1 MHKTLSSMKSTRQ
14 GFTLMEV
21 LVSSALTVVIL
32 TMLFTVLIGA
42 MNAWQTG
49 TNRLQGNA
57 DARMALDSIAQDLQS
72 MVVRQTTLGARGQ
85 EWLYSELRPVYGLS
99 DVPNKNS
106 MQLYFFAPSLDRQP
120 GQQGDIVAIQYQ
132 VAFADPLR
140 GDPDGNVTSTDYNI
154 FGLYKRMESTL
165 DTFQFVLGQEDIW
178 VSYWQGRNV
187 PRPRDLMI
195 PNVVDFSIKWNVNGN
210 GDTGPADVI
219 LPGGVNFE
227 VNALRLNNAL
237 RAGPSMSDSDL
248 EDFPSYKLES
258 ADISLTILTDE
269 GMRMVQTFT
278 RGPGLNTDNLNR
290 VIREHGRVYT
300 KRVKIEY

>member
-1 MHKTLSSMKSTRQ
+1 MKSSRQ

-72 MVVRQTTLGARGQ
+72 MVVRQTTLGQ
-85 EWLYSELRPVYGLS
+85 EWLYSERRPVYPGGI
-99 DVPNKNS
+99 DRNS
-106 MQLYFFAPSLDRQP
+106 TQLYFFAPSLDRQP

-140 GDPDGNVTSTDYNI
+140 GDPDGNVTSTQYNI
-154 FGLYKRMESTL
+154 FGLYKRMESTR

-178 VSYWQGRNV
+178 VSYWQGRTV
-187 PRPRDLMI
+187 PRSRDLMI
-195 PNVVDFSIKWNVNGN
+195 PNVVDFSIKWNVTGN
-210 GDTGPADVI
+210 GVTGPADVI
-219 LPGGVNFE
+219 LPGGEDFE
-227 VNALRLNNAL
+227 VNAVRLNNAL

-258 ADISLTILTDE
+258 ADISLTILTQE
-269 GMRMVQTFT
+269 GMRMVQTFAL
-278 RGPGLNTDNLNR
+278 GPGLNTDNLNR

>member
-1 MHKTLSSMKSTRQ
+1 MKNRQPTPHVHIHRQ

-21 LVSSALTVVIL
+21 LVASALTVMIL

-72 MVVRQTTLGARGQ
+72 MVVRQTTAVPPLNLGQ
-85 EWLYSELRPVYGLS
+85 EWLVSERRNVFGLPEAMGRRS
-99 DVPNKNS
+99 TH
-106 MQLYFFAPSLDRQP
+106 LYFFAPSLDRTP

-140 GDPDGNVTSTDYNI
+140 GDPDGNVTSGQFNI
-154 FGLYKRMESTL
+154 FGLYKRMESTVE
-165 DTFQFVLGQEDIW
+165 TFQSVLGQEDILGGHW
-178 VSYWQGRNV
+178 NDKST
-187 PRPRDLMI
+187 PRSIDLLI
-195 PNVVDFSIKWNVNGN
+195 PNVVDFHVAWNIRTPDGTRV
-210 GDTGPADVI
+210 
-219 LPGGVNFE
+219 E
-227 VNALRLNNAL
+227 EQLRLNNML
-237 RAGPSMSDSDL
+237 RLDPPVTGGNARI
-248 EDFPSYKLES
+248 ES

-269 GMRMVQTFT
+269 GMRLAQTFA
-278 RGPGLNTDNLNR
+278 RAGRLSDNLDR

-300 KRVKIEY
+300 KRVRIEY